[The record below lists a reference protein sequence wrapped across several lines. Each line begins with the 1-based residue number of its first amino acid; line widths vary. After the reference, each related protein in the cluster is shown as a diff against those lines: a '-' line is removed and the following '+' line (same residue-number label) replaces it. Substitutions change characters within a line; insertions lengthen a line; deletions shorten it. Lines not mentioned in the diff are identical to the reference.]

1 MQSHFCSCNSE
12 TKNVILIVAWM
23 VVYSETWVWHY
34 CLFIYS
40 NGEGKK
46 LFVGPSFQPILYFCL
61 CAFCVCV
68 CVFFVVQLF
77 LNLRDGDLLSKER
90 EGCCFFLCTSV
101 PFFFVLPTPLCICSG
116 KNTSNP
122 SKGKIKRKF
131 ATSILLLLRENKMNS
146 RHAIRV

>member
-1 MQSHFCSCNSE
+1 MNGSIFRNVSMALLSFYILEWGGQEIVCWSFFFFLLGVCWSFFPTHF
-12 TKNVILIVAWM
+12 VF
-23 VVYSETWVWHY
+23 
-34 CLFIYS
+34 LFMR
-40 NGEGKK
+40 
-46 LFVGPSFQPILYFCL
+46 
-61 CAFCVCV
+61 FCVCV

-131 ATSILLLLRENKMNS
+131 TTSILLLLRENKMNS